1 MKKPLVIEAVH
12 RGELKDAAIARRFG
26 CTPGYV
32 CVLRRQC
39 GLPAAF
45 KRRAWTAAEI
55 GTLRRRRADGVGFR
69 QIGDELGR
77 TADAVR
83 VACQQ
88 FGVSVPR
95 T

>member
-1 MKKPLVIEAVH
+1 MKKSLVLEALR

-26 CTPGYV
+26 CTRGYV

-39 GLPAAF
+39 GLPATF
-45 KRRAWTAAEI
+45 KRPAWTPAEI
-55 GTLRRRRADGVGFR
+55 DTLRRRRADGIGFR